1 MPGGKRDK
9 AAEAHMEEED
19 KGDPLM
25 DNAMAQM
32 LRCLMEEQRKADL
45 AREEARAA
53 QQAALEEVRV
63 AQQTAMEVRMLEQQ
77 KELLKYQHELGEKV
91 TVAQRESH
99 DRERKRDRALGSI
112 PVYREGE
119 DLEEFLNTAEH
130 RLRVAEIPEG
140 EWSNALDVKFSG
152 KVSVS
157 WRDITVSLPAYR
169 DAKVKLLR
177 SCGYTPKVASD
188 SFFSFR
194 AENCK
199 GLTGDQLYTRGQQLL
214 RRIVAPERLTEKSE
228 FSIVKGWIHSV
239 VPRKARVALDGRAV
253 EDAVELVTALQ
264 DFLSL
269 EGEKGEGQVATFR
282 KSLGEMRERS
292 PQVNCFKCG
301 RSGHKAADCWG
312 TKGSSHAGYK
322 PPVASTEGNV
332 RNGTSNKIICYTCG
346 VEGHKSPQ
354 CPKKPEVLGKE
365 IKVKPVKRL
374 SRKRDKCVRMDG
386 IVNGKEV
393 SIVMDSGASMSVVPE
408 SFVTSKD
415 LTGERVAVSGV
426 FKVEEVPV
434 ASVSFEIGN
443 WKWMEEVAVAPLRE
457 DSVNEVIYG
466 VNLKSRRDRDL
477 VDSIE
482 VDDPNI
488 EVSRVSTRSMTANEA
503 EQETKDA
510 ITIAKERPIVKLCNV
525 NRQASENMDDS
536 KQDDLVV
543 GLECG
548 SNDLCIDA
556 EEDESIL
563 GIEKEPSVAG
573 AGKESELEV
582 EEYFELRKES
592 REEPDLVIP
601 CVREGSKCRERL
613 NLESK
618 NDPTLERWRNLAA
631 LGEQGLVWREELLFR
646 SKLTHTSEKVYV
658 LVLPKSFRRQVL
670 EVAHE
675 GLQHLGARRVKSLVA
690 QRFDWPGLG
699 VDVINHVRSCDT
711 CQKCNKTQKKVPMVA
726 RKVLTE
732 PFESMGVDIVGPFP
746 KGKGGCRFLLTG
758 ICLASKWPEA
768 IPLKTITAK
777 AVANGLMEMFSR
789 TGIPLELLSDQG
801 AQFIGKVVS
810 QLCKSLRIEKIRT
823 TPYHPE
829 TNGTVERLHST
840 LGAMLSKASSQN
852 LDWVGQ
858 IPFALFALRAAPN
871 RETGFSP
878 FELAF
883 GRRVRT
889 PLDILHQGWVNQ
901 EFKELDTDEWAGWLV
916 DRLQV
921 WHSIMKERGDQA
933 VEKRKDYFDRK
944 AVART
949 LNAGDLVLCRVPGM
963 APKLS
968 ESWHG
973 PYRVLEKVNQV
984 DYRVEFEKKRSKVLH
999 INNLKLYLVRE
1010 VAVLRVALV
1019 AEDFSEDECVRM
1031 KMDGY
1036 CEDFNREELP
1046 LLLEEFPDVISDIP
1060 GRTGV
1065 TALSIETG
1073 SCSPLASKPYRV
1085 PDVLKGDVREEVSKL
1100 VDLGV
1105 VIESVSPWASPIV
1118 PVPKDD
1124 GSLRLCVD
1132 YRRLNAVT
1140 QGDPYYMST
1149 LDEILERVGP
1159 SRCLSKLDL
1168 SKGFYQIPVE
1178 EGSIDKTAF
1187 ITPFGKYA
1195 FTRMPFGLR
1204 NAPSI
1209 FQRTMEI
1216 VLRGCYQ
1223 FAAPY
1228 IDDVVVYSGNGSEH
1242 LVHLRLV
1249 LEAFRLHG
1257 LTVKLGKCSFGRRRL
1272 EYLGHMIGDGQLA
1285 VPEHRAK
1292 AMAQYLQPRTKKE
1305 LRAFLGAASYYRRFV
1320 CNFASFSSRLS
1331 PYTSKK
1337 SPSVV
1342 LWDDV
1347 MLEAFQTLRV
1357 SLVDVCT
1364 LTVPSSEDV
1373 FVLHTDASGAG
1384 IGATLNVIRDGVE
1397 LPVAF
1402 YSKQLQGAQH
1412 RYSATELEGL
1422 AVFKSINFFAHF
1434 LWGKHFEVI
1443 TDHSALVQL
1452 LKSKTLNNRL
1462 HGWSLQ
1468 LMSFD
1473 FTISYR
1479 PGSCNQDAD
1488 ALSRQAW
1495 EQVRIR
1501 DAVDESTRTSQHS
1514 LLGGDV
1520 GITPLEVQSAG
1531 CKPSRM

>member
-1 MPGGKRDK
+1 
-9 AAEAHMEEED
+9 
-19 KGDPLM
+19 
-25 DNAMAQM
+25 
-32 LRCLMEEQRKADL
+32 MEEQRKAEL
-45 AREEARAA
+45 AREEVRIA
-53 QQAALEEVRV
+53 QQAAL
-63 AQQTAMEVRMLEQQ
+63 EVRMLEQQ

-91 TVAQRESH
+91 TLAQRESH

-112 PVYREGE
+112 PVFREGE
-119 DLEEFLNTAEH
+119 DLEEFLSTAEH
-130 RLRVAEIPEG
+130 RLRVAEVPEG
-140 EWSNALDVKFSG
+140 EWSSALDVKFSG
-152 KVSVS
+152 KVSLA
-157 WRDITVSLPAYR
+157 WRDITVSLPVYR
-169 DAKVKLLR
+169 EAKVKLLR

-188 SFFSFR
+188 TFFGFK

-214 RRIVAPERLTEKSE
+214 RRIVAPERLSERSE
-228 FSIVKGWIHSV
+228 FSLVKGWIHSV

-253 EDAVELVTALQ
+253 DDAVELVTALQ

-282 KSLGEMRERS
+282 KGLCEVRERS
-292 PQVNCFKCG
+292 PGVNCFKCG

-312 TKGSSHAGYK
+312 IKSSSHGGYK
-322 PPVASTEGNV
+322 PPSNVASTDMNT
-332 RNGTSNKIICYTCG
+332 RNGGSNKIVCYTCG

-354 CPKKPEVLGKE
+354 CPKKPEVLSKE
-365 IKVKPVKRL
+365 IKLKPVKRL
-374 SRKRDKCVRMDG
+374 RQKQDKCVRLDG
-386 IVNGKEV
+386 IVNGQSV
-393 SIVMDSGASMSVVPE
+393 SIVMDSGAAMPVVPE
-408 SFVTSKD
+408 SLVSSDD

-434 ASVSFEIGN
+434 ASIPFKIGR
-443 WKWMEEVAVAPLRE
+443 WEWMEEVAVVPLRE

-466 VNLKSRRDRDL
+466 MNLKSERDREL
-477 VDSIE
+477 IELIE
-482 VDDPNI
+482 VDVPNT
-488 EVSRVSTRSMTANEA
+488 EVHRVSTRAMSANEA
-503 EQETKDA
+503 KQETQDA
-510 ITIAKERPIVKLCNV
+510 ITVAKDGPIVKLCEV
-525 NRQASENMDDS
+525 NRQAKVDSDVSRKDDS
-536 KQDDLVV
+536 VV
-543 GLECG
+543 GLERESDG
-548 SNDLCIDA
+548 LCIDA
-556 EEDESIL
+556 EEDELIL
-563 GIEKEPSVAG
+563 GIEQESSVAG
-573 AGKESELEV
+573 AEEELDLGLEECYNLRKETREDPELEV
-582 EEYFELRKES
+582 PCVQKGSRSREKLVSES
-592 REEPDLVIP
+592 R
-601 CVREGSKCRERL
+601 
-613 NLESK
+613 
-618 NDPTLERWRNLAA
+618 NDPTLEKWRSLASQ
-631 LGEQGLVWREELLFR
+631 GEQGLVWRDDLLFR
-646 SKLTHTSEKVYV
+646 AKLTHTSEKVYV

-675 GLQHLGARRVKSLVA
+675 GLQHMGARRVKSLVS

-711 CQKCNKTQKKVPMVA
+711 CQKCSKVQKKVPMVP

-746 KGKGGCRFLLTG
+746 KGKGGCRFLLTC

-768 IPLKTITAK
+768 IPLKTITAR
-777 AVANGLMEMFSR
+777 AVSAGLMDIFSR

-801 AQFIGKVVS
+801 AQFIGKVTS
-810 QLCKSLRIEKIRT
+810 QLCKSLRIEKLKT

-829 TNGTVERLHST
+829 TNGTVERLHGT
-840 LGAMLSKASSQN
+840 LGSMLSKAASQG

-889 PLDILHQGWVNQ
+889 PLDVLHQGWVDL
-901 EFKELDTDEWAGWLV
+901 EFKELDTDEWAGWLS

-933 VEKRKDYFDRK
+933 VEKRKNYFDK
-944 AVART
+944 KTVART
-949 LNAGDLVLCRVPGM
+949 LNTGDLVLCRVPGM

-984 DYRVEFEKKRSKVLH
+984 DYRVELDKKRQKVLH
-999 INNLKLYLVRE
+999 INNLKLYMVRE
-1010 VAVLRVALV
+1010 VAVQRVSIV
-1019 AEDFSEDECVRM
+1019 AEDFSEDESVRM

-1036 CEDFNREELP
+1036 CEDFDRTELP
-1046 LLLEEFPDVISDIP
+1046 LLLKEFPDVVSDIP
-1060 GRTGV
+1060 GRTDV

-1073 SCSPLASKPYRV
+1073 NCSPLASKPYRV
-1085 PDVLKGDVREEVSKL
+1085 PDVLKAEVREEVSKL

-1178 EGSIDKTAF
+1178 ENSIDKTAF

-1216 VLRGCYQ
+1216 VLRGCYN

-1228 IDDVVVYSGNGSEH
+1228 IDDVVVYSENGSEH

-1257 LTVKLGKCSFGRRRL
+1257 LTVKLKKCSFGRRRL

-1285 VPEHRAK
+1285 VPEHRAV
-1292 AMAQYLQPRTKKE
+1292 AMAQYIQPRTKKD

-1320 CNFASFSSRLS
+1320 CNFASYSSRLS
-1331 PYTSKK
+1331 PSTSKK
-1337 SPSVV
+1337 APSVV

-1347 MLEAFQTLRV
+1347 MLEAFHKLRV
-1357 SLVDVCT
+1357 SLVDVCV
-1364 LTVPSSEDV
+1364 LTVPSSEDH
-1373 FVLHTDASGAG
+1373 FILHTDASGAG
-1384 IGATLNVIRDGVE
+1384 IGATLNIVREGVE
-1397 LPVAF
+1397 LPVAY

-1422 AVFKSINFFAHF
+1422 AMFKAINFFAHF
-1434 LWGKHFEVI
+1434 LWGKHFDVV

-1495 EQVRIR
+1495 NHVRITE
-1501 DAVDESTRTSQHS
+1501 AVDLESTRTSQHS

-1520 GITPLEVQSAG
+1520 GITPLEVQMEEQDALGG
-1531 CKPSRM
+1531 CKLSGKQDASPASPKTQTGTRN